1 MRKFRWDMG
10 LKLTWKEMEL
20 SLEIRGYRTPRE
32 HDDWDNWCKVDLNV
46 KVGDYMDYSV
56 VNDEMLM
63 SCEVQALICDL
74 EKLLNGS
81 ITKQTQIGFIEP
93 DLTFELYPR
102 STLGEDELDVWAE
115 LLIALRLKDTNYNG
129 AVLTLPF
136 ERGDIEELLKYL
148 KGVVGNG

>member
-1 MRKFRWDMG
+1 
-10 LKLTWKEMEL
+10 MEF
-20 SLEIRGYRTPRE
+20 SFEIRGYRTPRE

-56 VNDEMLM
+56 IDDEMLM
-63 SCEVQALICDL
+63 SREALSLLSGL
-74 EKLLNGS
+74 EKLLDGGL
-81 ITKQTQIGFIEP
+81 TKQTQIGFIEP

-102 STLGEDELDVWAE
+102 STLGKAELDVWAE

>member
-1 MRKFRWDMG
+1 MG
-10 LKLTWKEMEL
+10 LKLTWREMEF

-32 HDDWDNWCKVDLNV
+32 RDDWDSWCKIDLNV

-56 VNDEMLM
+56 IDDEMLM
-63 SCEVQALICDL
+63 SQEVLSLLRGL
-74 EKLLNGS
+74 EKLLNGG
-81 ITKQTQIGFIEP
+81 IIKQTQIGFVEP
-93 DLTFELYPR
+93 DLTFELYPG
-102 STLGEDELDVWAE
+102 STLGMEELGVWAE

-136 ERGDIEELLKYL
+136 ERGDIVKLFEYL

>member
-1 MRKFRWDMG
+1 MG
-10 LKLTWKEMEL
+10 LKLNWKEMEF
-20 SLEIRGYRTPRE
+20 SLEIRNYRTPRE
-32 HDDWDNWCKVDLNV
+32 RDDWDNWCKVNLNV
-46 KVGDYMDYSV
+46 KVGDYIDYSV
-56 VNDEMLM
+56 IDDEMLM
-63 SCEVQALICDL
+63 SREALSLLSGL
-74 EKLLNGS
+74 EKLLDGGL
-81 ITKQTQIGFIEP
+81 TKQMQIGFIEP